1 MIADRNHSSPEHVKW
16 LLAQSHRLRQ
26 DVVVGDGWAHEVMR
40 TIRRDAAA
48 HPSPSILAWAEPLVW
63 RVAAGAVF
71 VAVLFAGSVVVY
83 TSQRSH
89 PVTALWF
96 EELDAGSPFPEE

>member
-1 MIADRNHSSPEHVKW
+1 MTVGRNRASEQVER
-16 LLAQSHRLRQ
+16 LFAQAHRLRQ
-26 DVVVGDGWAHEVMR
+26 EVVVGEDWSREIMR
-40 TIRRDAAA
+40 TIGRDAAE
-48 HPSPSILAWAEPLVW
+48 HPSPSIFAWAEPLVW

-83 TSQRSH
+83 THQHPH